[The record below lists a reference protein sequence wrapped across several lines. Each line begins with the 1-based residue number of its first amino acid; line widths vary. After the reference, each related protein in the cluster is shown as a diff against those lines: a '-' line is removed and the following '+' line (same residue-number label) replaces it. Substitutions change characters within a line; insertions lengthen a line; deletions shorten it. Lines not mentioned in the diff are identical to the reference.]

1 MGKTQCVLDQ
11 YVKEVGD
18 FSSQYGSDGSISYVA
33 NNIIGKPTLYPE
45 YGDFSSAYCLRSYGK
60 WWTKCESAITPIE
73 DPRPLLP
80 PSVDFIDVRYECPVY
95 PIRVDFYETYHPG
108 SVVRVWGSLEGQG
121 WILLWSGEPQT
132 GLKPIARIFSPP
144 IRQPNHL
151 VNLLRIEF
159 DQQHQTYYSAL
170 DSILLVGSTHT
181 ASKSFVATGD
191 SITSQVLKLGL
202 HTTMCE
208 QGILAGVQFLLS
220 QENLQ
225 KLVAEEPREIEDLL
239 REEKADVV
247 NMIVNEEQST
257 VVHVAGDTS
266 TEVIAQ
272 AVEDEGTS
280 GGYFELLPE
289 ELILYIL
296 RQVDIRSLCRLS
308 HTCKLLQK
316 YASEPCLYMRLNLK
330 NCWWLVKNST
340 LECLSS
346 RCSLLQALDLSW
358 CGPYNALDTETFMEF
373 IHTCG
378 RQLTILRLNNCH
390 FIDNYCLYM
399 IANVCLY
406 LEELSMANCS
416 KVDHLGFGE
425 LKKAWALSRLDLSR
439 TRIDFHTLQLLLQ
452 HASQLR
458 HLSLNNCTQLD
469 MDEVALTL
477 ATFNRGL
484 ISLSAWK
491 THGITTRGFRALA
504 CIPTLQDLDLGWALS
519 GAITEGL
526 GELVRGCKGLRRL
539 YLTALRTLTD
549 HDLHQLTTHAG
560 QLTQL
565 DIMGTRN
572 VTPEAVQRL
581 LHTCQNLEL
590 LDVGF
595 CEQIHSTVVHQWILQ
610 FPKVSIKGGLWHQ
623 EDELESMSCKI
634 L

>member
-1 MGKTQCVLDQ
+1 MGKTQCVVDQ
-11 YVKEVGD
+11 YVKEVAD

-45 YGDFSSAYCLRSYGK
+45 YGDFSSAYCLQTYGK
-60 WWTKCESAITPIE
+60 WWTKCESATVPIE

-80 PSVDFIDVRYECPVY
+80 PTVDFIDVRYEFPVY

-132 GLKPIARIFSPP
+132 GLKSMARIFSPP

-159 DQQHQTYYSAL
+159 DQQYQKYYSAL

-181 ASKSFVATGD
+181 ASKSFVNSGD
-191 SITSQVLKLGL
+191 SLTSQIIKLGL
-202 HTTMCE
+202 HTSMCE
-208 QGILAGVQFLLS
+208 ENILTGVQFLMS
-220 QENLQ
+220 EGKLQ
-225 KLVAEEPREIEDLL
+225 KFLAEELIQPEDLL
-239 REEKADVV
+239 REEKADIMNVR
-247 NMIVNEEQST
+247 VNEEHST
-257 VVHVAGDTS
+257 AIAEDTQQEDIVEVA
-266 TEVIAQ
+266 EV
-272 AVEDEGTS
+272 EGTN
-280 GGYFELLPE
+280 GGYFDLLPE
-289 ELILYIL
+289 ELIIYVL
-296 RQVDIRSLCRLS
+296 RQLDIRSLCRLV

-340 LECLSS
+340 LKCLSS
-346 RCSLLQALDLSW
+346 KCSLLQALDLSW
-358 CGPYNALDTETFMEF
+358 CGPYNAVDTETFMEF

-378 RQLTILRLNNCH
+378 RQLITLRLNNCH

-399 IANVCLY
+399 IANVCLN

-416 KVDHLGFGE
+416 KVDNLGFGE

-452 HASQLR
+452 HAGQLR
-458 HLSLNNCTQLD
+458 HLSLSNCTQLD

-477 ATFNRGL
+477 ATFSRGL

-491 THGITTRGFRALA
+491 TRGITTRGLRALA

-549 HDLHQLTTHAG
+549 NDLHQLTTHAG
-560 QLTQL
+560 QLTWL

-572 VTPEAVQRL
+572 VTPEAVHRL
-581 LHTCQNLEL
+581 LQSCQNLEL

-595 CEQIHSTVVHQWILQ
+595 CEQIHSTFVHEWALQ
-610 FPKVSIKGGLWHQ
+610 FPKVSIKGGLRHQ
-623 EDELESMSCKI
+623 VRI
-634 L
+634 V